1 MYSKLTYIV
10 FLIFFI
16 RIGFSVTSFTNNID
30 YKTKRENNL
39 TKKDSVL
46 QDSVYQIAY
55 KNYSKGKYPEAL
67 KLALTLHNENSKNQE
82 FNYKYTELL
91 GDIYNKTLNLK
102 LSLQYFKTSL
112 SYLNDKNKHN
122 DINLDK
128 TQYLN
133 LLAKNYLKVGSIYLK
148 IYKNL
153 KHKQERNL
161 TYLKLLEEGITKK
174 HVDKNNASKGIKR
187 FKDSALYFFSKL
199 DKTPSINNEIINYKA
214 SSHVNLSALYQI
226 DSMYSKSKY
235 FALKAIDLYKEKN
248 NIIKLAKAQSN
259 LGNVYLLIGEFK
271 KAKETYI
278 SGIDVLKKDNSQTAT
293 KLKANLYYNLA
304 WAMRNLKD
312 YKAYD
317 YQEISFEFEDVLKEK
332 NISQIIKK
340 IEANHQENLEQQKV
354 NLVTEQR
361 KLKEAQQSKTTLLF
375 AALSLLVIIISGV
388 VVYNYKL
395 RQKNLQLKLS
405 ENNLLQQQ
413 SIEKIKSDAHTKILN
428 ATIDGKE
435 SERKQIAETLHDNVS
450 ALLSSANMHLSATK
464 KQFKDN
470 APLEIEKT
478 QAIILEAS
486 QKVRDLSHNLISSIL
501 LKFGLEYALKD
512 AAKKYSN
519 SQLNFKVSA
528 HNINRYNQEFEIK
541 IFNIIQEL
549 ANNILKH
556 SKANYAQITI
566 KQEKNQLT
574 ILVNDDGVGFLTSSS
589 SINDGI
595 GLNQIEARLKMME
608 GKLSIN
614 SKKNK
619 GTKISIIIPIQEQ
632 KQFKL
637 SSVS

>member
-1 MYSKLTYIV
+1 MLKIYSTFFL
-10 FLIFFI
+10 LIFLFKGSLLI
-16 RIGFSVTSFTNNID
+16 SSPKSKNKLSLYSQIIN
-30 YKTKRENNL
+30 K
-39 TKKDSVL
+39 KKDTTFQRIFFL
-46 QDSVYQIAY
+46 YQN
-55 KNYSKGKYPEAL
+55 KKYPEAL
-67 KLALTLHNENSKNQE
+67 KEGLVTYNEAKKNNDSFLIYKTSE
-82 FNYKYTELL
+82 LISDIYKKSFNYK
-91 GDIYNKTLNLK
+91 
-102 LSLQYFKTSL
+102 LSLKYLKISL
-112 SYLNDKNKHN
+112 SNLN
-122 DINLDK
+122 
-128 TQYLN
+128 QYN
-133 LLAKNYLKVGSIYLK
+133 NSFNSENIAQNTKSNFLAKTYLKIGSIYLRV
-148 IYKNL
+148 YKNF
-153 KHKQERNL
+153 RNNKNDIN
-161 TYLKLLEEGITKK
+161 YQKLLDIGVSKTYNSEY
-174 HVDKNNASKGIKR
+174 KNTENIKT
-187 FKDSALYFFSKL
+187 FKDSALYYFSKL
-199 DKTPSINNEIINYKA
+199 ERLPSINDEVLINKA
-214 SSHVNLSALYQI
+214 NSYTNLSVLYQL
-226 DSMYSKSKY
+226 DSMYTEAKHSA
-235 FALKAIDLYKEKN
+235 FEAI
-248 NIIKLAKAQSN
+248 NIHKKRNDKIKLAKSLSN
-259 LGNVYLLIGEFK
+259 LGSIYLSTGNFNKAKKTYIKGIETIKKDESK
-271 KAKETYI
+271 KAVK
-278 SGIDVLKKDNSQTAT
+278 T
-293 KLKANLYYNLA
+293 KASLYFNLA
-304 WAMRNLKD
+304 WTMRNLKD
-312 YKAYD
+312 YEAYD
-317 YQEISFEFEDVLKEK
+317 YQELSYEIKDILRNK
-332 NISQIIKK
+332 NIQQLVKK

-541 IFNIIQEL
+541 VFNIIQEL

-574 ILVNDDGVGFLTSSS
+574 ILVNDDGVGFSTSSS